1 MYFKQHLSLFSI
13 NLVFFLEFVIIVFW
27 PRRRVHKTS
36 KNTCTYLLLQL
47 PFSTIICG
55 LSVICF
61 CYRTMLNST
70 RCERVFDLTMEL
82 SIAAANFA
90 RLVLLKARSLLNK
103 TDYLDS
109 NILPSDNNL
118 KIPGPVRSDHSSN
131 EKRGSICIQE
141 LQELFTFKNHQYQLF
156 KRMC

>member
-1 MYFKQHLSLFSI
+1 
-13 NLVFFLEFVIIVFW
+13 
-27 PRRRVHKTS
+27 
-36 KNTCTYLLLQL
+36 
-47 PFSTIICG
+47 
-55 LSVICF
+55 
-61 CYRTMLNST
+61 
-70 RCERVFDLTMEL
+70 MEL

-118 KIPGPVRSDHSSN
+118 NIPGPVHSDHSSN
-131 EKRGSICIQE
+131 EKRGSISIQE
-141 LQELFTFKNHQYQLF
+141 FQELFVFKNHQYQLF